1 MSKKSTRHKKRNW
14 EKSSVDSHHIF
25 YTKVSWTGAV
35 PNKLRQHWYCI
46 VDIPKSTLH
55 HKIHE
60 KVRYVPVP
68 RVEAIRVALGQL
80 DLLESYGAIRP
91 DDDIEK
97 RLHIFINIF
106 SGPDKPTADALQKQ
120 LDVVCEFKRPSD

>member
-1 MSKKSTRHKKRNW
+1 MSKKSTRHKKKDWGR
-14 EKSSVDSHHIF
+14 SPVDSHHIF

-35 PNKLRQHWYCI
+35 PNRLRQHWYCI

-68 RVEAIRVALGQL
+68 RNETIRVALDQL

-91 DDDIEK
+91 DDDIAK
-97 RLHIFINIF
+97 RLQVFINIF
-106 SGPDKPTADALQKQ
+106 SGLDKPTADALQKQ
-120 LDVVCEFKRPSD
+120 LDIVYDSHWPSE